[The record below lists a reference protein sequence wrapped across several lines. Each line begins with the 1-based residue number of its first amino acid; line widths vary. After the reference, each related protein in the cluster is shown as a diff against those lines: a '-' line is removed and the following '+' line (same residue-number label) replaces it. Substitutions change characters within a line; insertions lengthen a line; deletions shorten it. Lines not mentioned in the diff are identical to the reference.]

1 MTREEIE
8 KIAWNY
14 IVDQADG
21 CFEDDEDIQYAYL
34 ITEKVV
40 NDCLDWPQDTLDEEE
55 IKSYV
60 DSCYAWYT
68 VENGKL
74 VLIPNVEGLWN

>member
-14 IVDQADG
+14 IVEQANGYFDD
-21 CFEDDEDIQYAYL
+21 DDEIQYAYL
-34 ITEKVV
+34 VTEKVV
-40 NDCLDWPQDTLDEEE
+40 DLCMLWPEDILDVKE
-55 IKSYV
+55 ITNHV

-68 VENGKL
+68 VQDGRL
-74 VLIPNVEGLWN
+74 VLLPFREGIWD